1 MKPYVVKYCL
11 TIGLLLISWM
21 IVAQTEVDAEN
32 RELLIEKIEN
42 LIENSEQDYDLTDIL
57 EGIDD
62 LRQNPVAINSGDPK
76 EIGRLFFLDDRK
88 AYNIA
93 VYTTTYGAILSLN
106 ELYAIEGINAELVN
120 LMAPFIT
127 LATEIDTKKVS
138 FRQIFQRGKHQI
150 IARYQRTLQTQ
161 RGYMNDSIAG
171 NYKYFGSPDKY
182 YLRYRFKFKDQVSF
196 GITAEKDAGEEFFKG
211 SNKKGFD
218 FYSAHL
224 FLHDFGVFDKVVVGD
239 YHLTF
244 GQGLTMW
251 STLAFGKAS
260 DGVGVKRKETGIT
273 ANTSI
278 NEALFMRGAATTLKI
293 AKRHY
298 ITAFVSSKGRDGSFT
313 NDTEGEVS
321 SISSLLTTGLHRTQ
335 NEIDKRNVARLSSGG
350 VRYQWAGSLL
360 KVGVTGFG
368 TFLNVPVIKDSI
380 INNLYAFTGKNL
392 VNGGIDFSW
401 IHRKFELFGEGSYS
415 SLYNGWAAL
424 LGIRVQLS
432 SRIEVSLAARNYQ
445 KDYVNFYAN
454 AFGENSGNRNE
465 QGIYGGFNA
474 IIMPKV
480 TLSGYADIMR
490 FPYFQ
495 YNIFA
500 PTIGNDF
507 LLQANYTPTRYIMT
521 YLRYRYRYRQ
531 NNDSDDIAKRI
542 TDIEKHSIRL
552 HGDFSVTRN
561 ITIKSRFEYIINAQ
575 QENTDGFV
583 MYADLN
589 YKTLN
594 GKFSASMRYAWFDT
608 DTYDDRIYAYESD
621 MLYQFTVP
629 AYYYKGSRVYLLL
642 GYKITD
648 NLSCWLRVSDSHFSN
663 QETIS
668 SSGETIF
675 GNHKTEVKGQVCWK
689 F

>member
-1 MKPYVVKYCL
+1 M
-11 TIGLLLISWM
+11 LLSASFYM
-21 IVAQTEVDAEN
+21 SAQTELDAEN

-42 LIENSEQDYDLTDIL
+42 LVENSEQEYDLTDVL
-57 EGIDD
+57 EGIED
-62 LRQNPVAINSGDPK
+62 LQQNPVAINSGDPK
-76 EIGRLFFLDDRK
+76 EIGRLFFLDDMK

-93 VYTTTYGAILSLN
+93 VYTTTYGEMLSIN
-106 ELYAIEGINAELVN
+106 ELYAVEGMNEELVN
-120 LMAPFIT
+120 LIAPFIT
-127 LATEIDTKKVS
+127 FEIETTKKKTT
-138 FRQIFQRGKHQI
+138 FKQIFQRGKHQI
-150 IARYQRTLQTQ
+150 IARYQRTLQEQ

-171 NYKYFGSPDKY
+171 TYKYFGSPDKF

-196 GITAEKDAGEEFFKG
+196 GLTAEKDAGEEFFKG

-224 FLHDFGVFDKVVVGD
+224 FLNDFGVFDKVAVGD

-273 ANTSI
+273 PNTSI
-278 NEALFMRGAATTLKI
+278 NEAQFMRGVATTLKV
-293 AKRHY
+293 AKQHY
-298 ITAFVSSKGRDGSFT
+298 ITAFASCMGRDGSFT
-313 NDTEGEVS
+313 NDAEGEVS

-350 VRYQWAGSLL
+350 IRYQWTGSTL
-360 KVGVTGFG
+360 KIGATGFG
-368 TFLNVPVIKDSI
+368 TFLNVPMVKDSI
-380 INNLYAFTGKNL
+380 INNLYAFSGKNML
-392 VNGGIDFSW
+392 NAGIDFSW

-415 SLYNGWAAL
+415 SLFNGWAAL
-424 LGIRVQLS
+424 LGVRVQLS
-432 SRIEVSLAARNYQ
+432 SRIEISLAARNYQ

-474 IIMPKV
+474 IVMPKV

-490 FPYFQ
+490 FPYFK

-531 NNDSDDIAKRI
+531 KNDSDETAKRI

-552 HGDFSVTRN
+552 HGDFSVTKN
-561 ITIKSRFEYIINAQ
+561 ITMKSRFEYVINTQ
-575 QENTDGFV
+575 KEKTNGFI

-608 DTYDDRIYAYESD
+608 DTYDDRIYAYEND

-629 AYYYKGSRVYLLL
+629 AYYYQGSRVYLLL
-642 GYKITD
+642 SYKITD
-648 NLSCWLRVSDSHFSN
+648 KLSCWLRISNSNFSN
-663 QETIS
+663 QETIGS
-668 SSGETIF
+668 NGETIY
-675 GNHKTEVKGQVCWK
+675 GNNKTEVKAQVSWK
-689 F
+689 L